1 MAHTPKNASQPHQKA
16 SAKRVKR
23 ELKSQHTSPPQ
34 VSQPACHANPL
45 PLKGGMAKT
54 KKSAARRRQ
63 RKLFSQKYWD
73 EHPRIHLTYS
83 ALMEFRHREGKIRW
97 GNGRDETPPLK
108 TDCKSVED
116 FARRGGPDLTHLCDY
131 QHRNNRNREF
141 DVPKLSMP
149 AIYDMNLEGYLNHN
163 GVEKRL
169 GREREPFNIGDIR
182 RIMMQNRSDLDNF
195 GPGAAR
201 GIGNMCRQYKTNSNV
216 LPGIYLNLFG
226 ARYDSTTR
234 HTDGPLEG
242 TIIAL
247 KKHFY
252 NMDPIVPHMTSAR
265 PDLVDGADPKAL
277 VGQVKEESSGSEPVW
292 SGKRGIGQGKDKVTG
307 KGKGVDKSTD
317 QKGDQPTIH
326 TELEGY
332 ITPYHLLEGA
342 KEDKEDPDKMILPN
356 FFLYNIC
363 KHDDRLAGERAALH
377 SGALGA
383 RALFELEHYGKD
395 YIEFSGKAH
404 TFVAVLATTHM
415 TIYAIHAI
423 PPQEEGRKMDFQITA
438 IKAFKLSDRNLGQD
452 ELVAVVKNGVTALR
466 NLREEAHRHRQR
478 LIRKANG
485 DDGDDDD
492 SNNGNSSQSYSES
505 GGSTRA
511 GSSTGTGS
519 NSGGEG
525 NGGDGG
531 NDGDGGDGGDGQKQ
545 YDGSMEN
552 GSVKA
557 DRKQTLSGSATE
569 RKTGANAG
577 VSLLESMYK
586 LVGRRA
592 RP

>member
-1 MAHTPKNASQPHQKA
+1 MAQTPPNDNRPHQKA

-34 VSQPACHANPL
+34 VSQPARHLDPL

-63 RKLFSQKYWD
+63 RKLFSQQYWD
-73 EHPRIHLTYS
+73 QHPKIHLTYS

-163 GVEKRL
+163 GVEKRF
-169 GREREPFNIGDIR
+169 GREREPFNIGDLR
-182 RIMMQNRSDLDNF
+182 RIMMQDRSDLDSF

-226 ARYDSTTR
+226 ARYDSTMR

-242 TIIAL
+242 TITAL

-252 NMDPIVPHMTSAR
+252 NLDPIVPHMISAR

-277 VGQVKEESSGSEPVW
+277 VGQVKDESSASPPVRT
-292 SGKRGIGQGKDKVTG
+292 GKRGIGQGKDKAT
-307 KGKGVDKSTD
+307 S
-317 QKGDQPTIH
+317 QPPIH

-332 ITPYHLLEGA
+332 ITPYHLLEGV

-423 PPQEEGRKMDFQITA
+423 PPQAEGRKMDFQITA

-452 ELVAVVKNGVTALR
+452 ELVAIVKNGVTALR
-466 NLREEAHRHRQR
+466 NLREEAHRYRQK

-485 DDGDDDD
+485 EDGDDDD
-492 SNNGNSSQSYSES
+492 SNNGNSSQSYSVS
-505 GGSTRA
+505 GSSTRA

-519 NSGGEG
+519 NSGSGGGGDDGG

-531 NDGDGGDGGDGQKQ
+531 DGRKQ

-552 GSVKA
+552 GSDKA
-557 DRKQTLSGSATE
+557 DRKQTVSGSATE
-569 RKTGANAG
+569 RKAGANAG

-592 RP
+592 QP